1 MNLISTFLPI
11 FVVSVS
17 LCEWLLQSVSSVLTL
32 FINKW
37 ESEVNQIGFCRCIS
51 RKEWY
56 QTLFSQKRK
65 LLHFMEWCTHV
76 IWSKILCF
84 INIVFGKL
92 YRRNKCPYVYI
103 LLERFSN
110 KHFPWFKFKKTNV
123 NISVSYG
130 GLFQPSELKL
140 FFNKLSQQFNLFMS
154 TCNINCVGM
163 RDNYADNLKCEVI
176 YWLTT
181 YVDMLNNYFDM

>member
-17 LCEWLLQSVSSVLTL
+17 MCEWLLQSVSSVLTL

-65 LLHFMEWCTHV
+65 WLHFMEGCTHV

-84 INIVFGKL
+84 IDIVFGKL
-92 YRRNKCPYVYI
+92 YRRNKCPCVYI

-110 KHFPWFKFKKTNV
+110 K
-123 NISVSYG
+123 
-130 GLFQPSELKL
+130 
-140 FFNKLSQQFNLFMS
+140 LSIFHNL
-154 TCNINCVGM
+154 
-163 RDNYADNLKCEVI
+163 NLKKQCQHFCVLWWYISAFWMQVI
-176 YWLTT
+176 
-181 YVDMLNNYFDM
+181 FQ